1 MKLNLEK
8 VEQPAIDLA
17 KHDNQIIEVQPVK
30 RAEIVITEVQKGI
43 VQPDLQETE
52 QQ

>member
-8 VEQPAIDLA
+8 VEQPAIDQA
-17 KHDNQIIEVQPVK
+17 KHDNQNIEVQPVE
-30 RAEIVITEVQKGI
+30 RAEIVITEVQKAI
-43 VQPDLQETE
+43 AQPDLQETE